1 MNAVDRHCESGPDIL
16 KIFEAWEKGVWRRA
30 EAKTCNH
37 HFIISINLT
46 LSSVLF
52 PGALPQP
59 SPPLSTS
66 VPHSSPGLRG
76 GHWTLEG
83 WERHRSGASERGQ
96 AVYPKELQ
104 RTPGGLLSEG
114 SIASVVSTA

>member
-1 MNAVDRHCESGPDIL
+1 MLFDRHHESGPDIL
-16 KIFEAWEKGVWRRA
+16 KVSEAWEKGVWRHA
-30 EAKTCNH
+30 ETKSFNH
-37 HFIISINLT
+37 YFIISINLT
-46 LSSVLF
+46 LSSILF
-52 PGALPQP
+52 PDALLQP

-96 AVYPKELQ
+96 AVYPKERQHTPRREASLQ
-104 RTPGGLLSEG
+104 WSALLR
-114 SIASVVSTA
+114 